1 MYADCPGKT
10 NLNQFLTEYFINNEF
25 DLAGNIFYKQWI
37 SMDDTTLMN
46 HYSTAEEFI
55 A

>member
-37 SMDDTTLMN
+37 SMDHTTLVN